1 MQGIQQG
8 MEYVKKRRQ
17 SRRRHEEPSDFNAGL
32 TLGEER
38 ERKREKSESERERR
52 GKGVGSESGRDW

>member
-32 TLGEER
+32 TLREER
-38 ERKREKSESERERR
+38 ERKREKSERERR
-52 GKGVGSESGRDW
+52 EEGVGRESGRDW